1 MRRRNEE
8 NGPGDVD
15 VCIVVPPFDQIKL
28 PLLGPAILAAA
39 CRQRGLR
46 VHTVFGSIML
56 AARAGYEP
64 YKAISRFYLD
74 CILGERLFRPY
85 AWPPEIEAT
94 LPPLPDLAEKAA
106 AAHAALAP
114 VIGSFVDDFVAEV
127 LATRPRIVAITSTFE
142 QIMAGSAL
150 AWRIKQA
157 APDIC
162 IVMGGANVAAPMGQA
177 LATVF
182 PWIDHFFSGEADI
195 AFPAFCERLV
205 REGVRPEERV
215 IECKPLATISD
226 APAPDFSDF
235 MAALGAEQA
244 RGALPADLPEGL
256 PLESSRGCWWGMKH
270 HCVFCGLNGDAM
282 DFRVKPP
289 ERMIAEIRDVMDRW
303 DPERISFTD
312 NIMPLG
318 YLQTVLPELATW
330 ERRPGL
336 FYEVKANLKF
346 EHLDLMRRAGMIQ
359 IQPGIESLSTNVLTL
374 MRKGVSALQN
384 LALLRDCGSL
394 GIYVLWNILY
404 GFPGETVEDYA
415 PLPDLF
421 ASIEHLRP
429 PQYCVPI
436 VIDRFSPHHRDPQ
449 AFGIDSYIPYPG
461 FAALFPPG
469 APVMDLAYHFIGQH
483 STAFMS
489 DGDLLGRVHD
499 AYDIWHAQWQG
510 RSRAPVLT
518 ALDIGPTAPV
528 VIADTRRI
536 ATARMT
542 GISRACDDALRHL
555 EKPRRVDSLD
565 PRVAEV
571 LPMLL
576 AHRFVIEHEG
586 FLLSVVTRPRPASDV
601 ADQAPRSRASVPTIA

>member
-1 MRRRNEE
+1 MWKAEDVAGRYA
-8 NGPGDVD
+8 VD
-15 VCIVVPPFDQIKL
+15 VCLVVPPFDQIKL

-46 VHTVFGSIML
+46 VRTVFGSIML

-64 YKAISRFYLD
+64 YKAVSRFYLD

-85 AWPPEIEAT
+85 AWPPEVEAR

-114 VIGSFVDDFVAEV
+114 LIGPFVDDFVAEV

-182 PWIDHFFSGEADI
+182 PWIDHFFSGEADV
-195 AFPAFCERLV
+195 AFPAFCEQLARN
-205 REGVRPEERV
+205 GVRPDERV
-215 IECKPLATISD
+215 IECGPLKTISD

-235 MAALGAEQA
+235 MIALRAEQA

-270 HCVFCGLNGDAM
+270 HCAFCGLNGDAM
-282 DFRVKPP
+282 DFRIKPP
-289 ERMIAEIRDVMDRW
+289 ERTVAEIREVVELW
-303 DPERISFTD
+303 NPERISFTD

-336 FYEVKANLKF
+336 FYEVKANLKY
-346 EHLDLMRRAGMIQ
+346 EQLEVMSRAGMVQ
-359 IQPGIESLSTNVLTL
+359 IQPGIESLSTNVLKR
-374 MRKGVSALQN
+374 MRKGVSAMQN

-449 AFGIDSYIPYPG
+449 AFGIDSYVPYPG

-489 DGDLLGRVHD
+489 DGDLLGAVHD
-499 AYDIWHAQWQG
+499 AYDVWHAQWQG
-510 RSRAPVLT
+510 LTRPPVLT
-518 ALDIGPTAPV
+518 ALDIGPDAPV

-536 ATARMT
+536 AGARMT
-542 GISRACDDALRHL
+542 SISRACDDALRRL
-555 EKPRRVDSLD
+555 EKPRRRDSLD
-565 PRVAEV
+565 PEVAQFV
-571 LPMLL
+571 PMLL
-576 AHRFVIEHEG
+576 RHRFIIEHEG
-586 FLLSVVTRPRPASDV
+586 LLLSVVTRPRPASDPGHLTPPV
-601 ADQAPRSRASVPTIA
+601 RASVPTIA